1 MINRVIE
8 YSTHNRFIVLFLV
21 FFATAFGVWS
31 LRTSPLDAI
40 PDLSDVQVIVFTD
53 WPGRSPDLIEDQIT
67 YPIISSMIAAPHVK
81 YVRGESMFGYSFV
94 NVVFEDGTDLYW
106 ARSRVL
112 EYMQGITGRLPEGVS
127 PRLGPDATGV
137 GWVYEYA
144 LVDRSGTHT
153 LADLRSFQDW
163 YLRYWL
169 ESVHGVAEVASVGG
183 FVKQYQ
189 VEINPTTLLAYH
201 LPLHQVADAIRR
213 SNNEVGGRLVE
224 FNGTEYMVR
233 GRGYVQSVD
242 DIKKIAVGTN
252 GAGTPILVR
261 DIGQVHLG
269 PDLRR
274 GLVELDGE
282 GEAVGGVVVMRHG
295 ENALR
300 VIDGVKAK
308 LQEVKKSLPSGVE
321 IVPTYDRSDLIN
333 RAIHTL
339 THTLWEE
346 LLIVSLVILVFLW
359 HIPSA
364 IIPIF
369 TIPIAV
375 VLSFIPMRAM
385 GLTAN
390 IMSLGGIAV
399 AIGAMVDA
407 AIVVVEQTHK
417 KLEHWQ
423 AEGRPGSFRD
433 VVVTAVKQVGGPSF
447 FSLLVIAVSFLPIFA
462 LEAQEGRLFRPLAF
476 TKTFSMAIAAV
487 LAVTL
492 DPAMRLLFTRLD
504 RFTFRPVWLRRVA
517 NAVLVGTIHSEETHP
532 ISRPLMRFYHPVVE
546 FVLRFRW
553 LTVALAILV
562 VLLTVPI
569 YFRLG
574 SEFMPPLNEGTILYM
589 PTALPGMSITQA
601 RAAIET
607 QDRMIKQ
614 FPEVEHVFG
623 KAGRAETPT
632 DPAPLSMFETVVTL
646 KPEEQWRA
654 GMTWDKLLDELDH
667 KIRYPG
673 MPNIWWMP
681 IQTRTE
687 MLATGIRS
695 VLGIKVFGPDLN
707 EIGRIARDIEQT
719 LATVPGTRS
728 AFAERTTGGY
738 YLNVT
743 VNRDAVARYGMTVG
757 DVQDIV
763 ESAIGGNSI
772 SQTVEGRERYTINI
786 RYVRDA
792 RSDLESLKRVL
803 VSTMDSGQIPLAQLA
818 DLTLST
824 APPSIHDEN
833 GALAGFVFVDV
844 AGRDIGSY
852 VAEAK
857 QTINDRVSL
866 PPGYHLEWAGQFEYL
881 QRAASRLKL
890 VVPFTLLIV
899 FILLYLN
906 TGSAVETMIILLA
919 VPFSAVGAI
928 WLLYLLGYNTSIA
941 VWVGLIALLG
951 VDAETGVFM
960 LLYLNIAFDERRRR
974 GAMRSWEDLK
984 GAIIEGAVQRLRP
997 KVMTVGVMFMGLLP
1011 IMWSHGTG
1019 ADVMKRIAAPMV
1031 GGIFTSFIME
1041 LLVYPAIYAIWRRR
1055 HVESPSAVPPA
1066 GV

>member
-1 MINRVIE
+1 MINRIIE
-8 YSTHNRFIVLFLV
+8 YSAHNRFIVLFLV

-31 LRTSPLDAI
+31 LWTSPLDAI

-53 WPGRSPDLIEDQIT
+53 WPGRSPDLVEDQVT

-252 GAGTPILVR
+252 GNGTPILVR

-300 VIDGVKAK
+300 VIEGVKAK
-308 LQEVKKSLPSGVE
+308 LQEVHKSLPPGVE
-321 IVPTYDRSDLIN
+321 IVPTYDRSDLIT

-423 AEGRPGSFRD
+423 ARSVGRASFPFWSSRFPSCRSSPSRLRRD
-433 VVVTAVKQVGGPSF
+433 VSF
-447 FSLLVIAVSFLPIFA
+447 DRWRSRRP
-462 LEAQEGRLFRPLAF
+462 FRWP
-476 TKTFSMAIAAV
+476 
-487 LAVTL
+487 
-492 DPAMRLLFTRLD
+492 
-504 RFTFRPVWLRRVA
+504 
-517 NAVLVGTIHSEETHP
+517 
-532 ISRPLMRFYHPVVE
+532 SRP
-546 FVLRFRW
+546 
-553 LTVALAILV
+553 
-562 VLLTVPI
+562 
-569 YFRLG
+569 
-574 SEFMPPLNEGTILYM
+574 S
-589 PTALPGMSITQA
+589 
-601 RAAIET
+601 
-607 QDRMIKQ
+607 
-614 FPEVEHVFG
+614 
-623 KAGRAETPT
+623 
-632 DPAPLSMFETVVTL
+632 
-646 KPEEQWRA
+646 
-654 GMTWDKLLDELDH
+654 
-667 KIRYPG
+667 
-673 MPNIWWMP
+673 
-681 IQTRTE
+681 
-687 MLATGIRS
+687 
-695 VLGIKVFGPDLN
+695 
-707 EIGRIARDIEQT
+707 
-719 LATVPGTRS
+719 
-728 AFAERTTGGY
+728 
-738 YLNVT
+738 
-743 VNRDAVARYGMTVG
+743 
-757 DVQDIV
+757 
-763 ESAIGGNSI
+763 
-772 SQTVEGRERYTINI
+772 
-786 RYVRDA
+786 
-792 RSDLESLKRVL
+792 
-803 VSTMDSGQIPLAQLA
+803 
-818 DLTLST
+818 
-824 APPSIHDEN
+824 
-833 GALAGFVFVDV
+833 
-844 AGRDIGSY
+844 
-852 VAEAK
+852 
-857 QTINDRVSL
+857 
-866 PPGYHLEWAGQFEYL
+866 
-881 QRAASRLKL
+881 
-890 VVPFTLLIV
+890 
-899 FILLYLN
+899 
-906 TGSAVETMIILLA
+906 
-919 VPFSAVGAI
+919 
-928 WLLYLLGYNTSIA
+928 
-941 VWVGLIALLG
+941 
-951 VDAETGVFM
+951 
-960 LLYLNIAFDERRRR
+960 
-974 GAMRSWEDLK
+974 
-984 GAIIEGAVQRLRP
+984 
-997 KVMTVGVMFMGLLP
+997 
-1011 IMWSHGTG
+1011 
-1019 ADVMKRIAAPMV
+1019 
-1031 GGIFTSFIME
+1031 
-1041 LLVYPAIYAIWRRR
+1041 
-1055 HVESPSAVPPA
+1055 SP
-1066 GV
+1066 